1 MNDDGDE
8 HDSIKCH
15 IMSLGDDISRRSEA
29 AQMSSLRYRSS
40 LSTNPYTSLVRTQ
53 HNNNGVVDI
62 RLCSHCAPPPP
73 PSRPIGRIAC
83 AQNFPDTY
91 LRLPGILNDPF
102 CCMTLWSLLQW
113 MQQRQ
118 PHRRLSML
126 LNGAD
131 NPRKLHLP
139 VGHLHPHLIHGSL
152 GSPKSSSK
160 TACQLVQLLL
170 HSSP

>member
-73 PSRPIGRIAC
+73 PLRLIGRIAC
-83 AQNFPDTY
+83 AQKFSRY
-91 LRLPGILNDPF
+91 LFALAWH
-102 CCMTLWSLLQW
+102 TEWSLLLHDIMIPFAVNAAAMAASKTVNAFEW
-113 MQQRQ
+113 
-118 PHRRLSML
+118 P
-126 LNGAD
+126 D

-139 VGHLHPHLIHGSL
+139 VGDLHPHLIHGSL
-152 GSPKSSSK
+152 GPPKSSSK